1 MQLLHS
7 SHCIPLFETIVLK
20 IWFLLALFTVPLRS
34 ASPYTVTALCCW
46 GGSYSP
52 WNWFIYASRTVDIFR
67 LCAQSWVSS
76 RYLLNFMLI
85 DEKRYSSDNFFTLKI
100 FGKLTTPLIK
110 ALLLMR
116 IEIEEYEEP
125 KMYL

>member
-1 MQLLHS
+1 
-7 SHCIPLFETIVLK
+7 
-20 IWFLLALFTVPLRS
+20 
-34 ASPYTVTALCCW
+34 
-46 GGSYSP
+46 
-52 WNWFIYASRTVDIFR
+52 
-67 LCAQSWVSS
+67 
-76 RYLLNFMLI
+76 MLI